1 MPDCSTIY
9 IISVCARVR
18 GHPSKSPFDVF
29 LEIGLDTGLNA
40 DGREILDKLLD
51 VLLNGGVLA
60 SAEVII
66 IAVPSPNF
74 SAGDSHLDGEPPS
87 ASSRLAHG
95 FTAVGD
101 ATNNAL

>member
-1 MPDCSTIY
+1 
-9 IISVCARVR
+9 VR

-60 SAEVII
+60 SGEVII

-74 SAGDSHLDGEPPS
+74 SAGDSHLDDGEPPS
-87 ASSRLAHG
+87 ASSRLARG